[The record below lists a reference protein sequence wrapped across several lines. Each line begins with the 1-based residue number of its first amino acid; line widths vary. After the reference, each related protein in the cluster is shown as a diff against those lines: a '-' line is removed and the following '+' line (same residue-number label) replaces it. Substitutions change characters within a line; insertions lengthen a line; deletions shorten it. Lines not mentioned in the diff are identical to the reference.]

1 MLTLH
6 ILTTMSVYPKVN
18 PTYTFD
24 IKPVSVHSEEIN
36 IPLYAHAHTH
46 THAFLSPLKRDLS
59 FRIVFNTKGLIRF

>member
-24 IKPVSVHSEEIN
+24 IKPVSVYSEEIN
-36 IPLYAHAHTH
+36 IPLHARVP
-46 THAFLSPLKRDLS
+46 FFKKKRPIL
-59 FRIVFNTKGLIRF
+59 LIFTYTLFQLYYLLF